1 MKFSREFLDTLKERV
16 DLLDLASEYTEMKK
30 AGPDIYVGH
39 CPHPNHRD
47 SDASFCVNT
56 LTQTWCCFGCHSDK
70 KDKQSGNFGSDAI
83 AFLEWVN
90 EGKMS
95 WIDCVTS
102 LADRVQLPLPKEKN
116 EKEFNRNY
124 KLAMKYLDD
133 LQDDAY
139 EYLLDRGITDEAIF
153 KWSIGYDKSENRIVF
168 PLYDSYKNIVGFN
181 KRLITKE
188 TKGLNRK
195 YVHSSNSEIFNKS
208 QYFYGMQYI
217 DNSKDYIIL
226 TEGVFDVILP
236 QIYGVS
242 NTICALGTTLSDYQI
257 NVLAKQNK
265 KVIVVYDNDKKGI
278 DTLKKI
284 MPLLEENG
292 ITAKLLLLPE
302 GKDLADITLELKED
316 ILNYILK
323 ECISYS
329 YYLIQ
334 NAINEFNKELFE
346 LYVKYDKLFIE
357 LKDSIPES
365 ERAGAEAF
373 LNTMLRKP
381 YL

>member
-1 MKFSREFLDTLKERV
+1 
-16 DLLDLASEYTEMKK
+16 
-30 AGPDIYVGH
+30 
-39 CPHPNHRD
+39 
-47 SDASFCVNT
+47 
-56 LTQTWCCFGCHSDK
+56 
-70 KDKQSGNFGSDAI
+70 
-83 AFLEWVN
+83 
-90 EGKMS
+90 
-95 WIDCVTS
+95 
-102 LADRVQLPLPKEKN
+102 
-116 EKEFNRNY
+116 
-124 KLAMKYLDD
+124 
-133 LQDDAY
+133 
-139 EYLLDRGITDEAIF
+139 
-153 KWSIGYDKSENRIVF
+153 
-168 PLYDSYKNIVGFN
+168 
-181 KRLITKE
+181 
-188 TKGLNRK
+188 
-195 YVHSSNSEIFNKS
+195 
-208 QYFYGMQYI
+208 MQYI